1 MSILVNTDG
10 CIKAECPNP
19 AVPECVLQDVL
30 EWKRSGVSTDDVI
43 DRLRAQTVPPGY
55 PVHPWAHG

>member
-1 MSILVNTDG
+1 MACCTISKLN
-10 CIKAECPNP
+10 ECPNP

-30 EWKRSGVSTDDVI
+30 KWKRSGVSTDDVI
-43 DRLRAQTVPPGY
+43 DRLRAQTVPVGS